1 MNAVTLSRF
10 ATVAA
15 VALAMSGCTTSVE
28 PAVQVDPTFSTGT
41 LIVDWSIGLDTNP
54 ADCVNSG
61 AAVIE
66 IHIVS
71 LSGFD
76 AGTFQQSCE
85 AFSTSIV
92 LDPDDYTG
100 TAQLIDG
107 ANNVRTTSV
116 SLQPFSIFG
125 GDQIEI
131 PVDFP
136 ANSFF

>member
-1 MNAVTLSRF
+1 MSAVTARRF
-10 ATVAA
+10 ATVATM
-15 VALAMSGCTTSVE
+15 AMTMAACTATVQPGIAIDQTV
-28 PAVQVDPTFSTGT
+28 PAGT
-41 LIVDWSIGLDTNP
+41 LIVDWSIRLTKDP
-54 ADCVNSG
+54 ADCAVSG
-61 AAVIE
+61 AAAIQ

-107 ANNVRTTSV
+107 AGNPRTTAV

-125 GDQIEI
+125 GDQLET

-136 ANSFF
+136 ADSFF